1 MGESEKILETLISTL
16 SQGIHIVDS
25 EGKTIYY
32 NSAMERIEGVK
43 RSEVLGKKV
52 SEISNIEERSSTL
65 MNSLKYRKKFTDVI
79 QKYNVFY
86 GKDVTTINTTV
97 PVYNNKETIAA
108 IEIAKDM
115 TQLKELSDKINA
127 LQNINN
133 KEVKGYRFNDII
145 TNNKAMLNLIEKAK
159 KASNSK
165 ASVLITGE
173 TGSGKELFA
182 QSIHYD
188 GIRRDKPFVAINCA
202 AIPSSL
208 LESTLFG
215 TVKGS
220 FTGAEDKQ
228 GLFSK
233 AQGGT
238 VFLDEISSMD
248 TYLQSKL
255 LRVLQEGFLRPV
267 GSEEEVEVD
276 IRVIAALNEDPEKL
290 MMEGKLRKDLFYRL
304 SVVKIDVPPLRE
316 RKEDIPTLIKYFI
329 YQYNKSF
336 GRDIKSIDETSIKKL
351 LNYNF
356 PGNIRELRNIIESA
370 CIMSEEK
377 NNIVIDPI
385 NNDTNNINVELK
397 EFKNISLQSYLESI
411 EKSII
416 EKILIKNDYN
426 ISKSSKELQV
436 SRQNLQYKIKKYYL

>member
-1 MGESEKILETLISTL
+1 
-16 SQGIHIVDS
+16 
-25 EGKTIYY
+25 
-32 NSAMERIEGVK
+32 
-43 RSEVLGKKV
+43 
-52 SEISNIEERSSTL
+52 
-65 MNSLKYRKKFTDVI
+65 
-79 QKYNVFY
+79 
-86 GKDVTTINTTV
+86 
-97 PVYNNKETIAA
+97 
-108 IEIAKDM
+108 M

-127 LQNINN
+127 LQNISN

-351 LNYNF
+351 SNYNF

-426 ISKSSKELQV
+426 ISKSSKELQL

>member
-1 MGESEKILETLISTL
+1 
-16 SQGIHIVDS
+16 
-25 EGKTIYY
+25 
-32 NSAMERIEGVK
+32 
-43 RSEVLGKKV
+43 
-52 SEISNIEERSSTL
+52 
-65 MNSLKYRKKFTDVI
+65 
-79 QKYNVFY
+79 
-86 GKDVTTINTTV
+86 
-97 PVYNNKETIAA
+97 
-108 IEIAKDM
+108 M

-127 LQNINN
+127 LQNISN

-336 GRDIKSIDETSIKKL
+336 GRDIKSIDETSIKK
-351 LNYNF
+351 
-356 PGNIRELRNIIESA
+356 II
-370 CIMSEEK
+370 K
-377 NNIVIDPI
+377 
-385 NNDTNNINVELK
+385 L
-397 EFKNISLQSYLESI
+397 
-411 EKSII
+411 
-416 EKILIKNDYN
+416 
-426 ISKSSKELQV
+426 
-436 SRQNLQYKIKKYYL
+436 

>member
-127 LQNINN
+127 LQNISN

-351 LNYNF
+351 SNYNF

>member
-1 MGESEKILETLISTL
+1 MGESEKILETLISSL
-16 SQGIHIVDS
+16 SQGIHIVDG

-32 NSAMERIEGVK
+32 NSTMERIEGVK
-43 RSEVLGKKV
+43 KSEVLGKKV

-79 QKYNVFY
+79 QKYNAFY

-97 PVYNNKETIAA
+97 PVYNNKEAIAA

-127 LQNINN
+127 LQNIKS

-188 GIRRDKPFVAINCA
+188 GVRRDKPFVAINCA

-228 GLFSK
+228 GLFST

-267 GSEEEVEVD
+267 GSEEEIEVD
-276 IRVIAALNEDPEKL
+276 IRVIAALNEEPEKL
-290 MMEGKLRKDLFYRL
+290 MVEGKLRKDLFYRL

-316 RKEDIPTLIKYFI
+316 RKEDIPKLIESFI

-377 NNIVIDPI
+377 TNIVIDPI
-385 NNDTNNINVELK
+385 NNDTNNIDLELK
-397 EFKNISLQSYLESI
+397 EFKNISLQNYLESI
-411 EKSII
+411 ETNII
-416 EKILIKNDYN
+416 EKILIKNNYN
-426 ISKSSKELQV
+426 ISKAAKELQL
-436 SRQNLQYKIKKYYL
+436 SRQSLQYKIKKYSL

>member
-1 MGESEKILETLISTL
+1 MGEIEKILETLISSL
-16 SQGIHIVDS
+16 SEGIHIVDR

-43 RSEVLGKKV
+43 KSEVLGKKV
-52 SEISNIEERSSTL
+52 TEISNIEERSSTL
-65 MNSLKYRKKFTDVI
+65 MNSLKYQRNFKDII
-79 QKYNVFY
+79 QKYNAFY

-97 PVYNNKETIAA
+97 AVKDNNETIAA

-115 TQLKELSDKINA
+115 TQLKELTDKIKT
-127 LQNINN
+127 LENIKD

-145 TNNKAMLNLIEKAK
+145 TNDKALLNLIEKAK

-188 GIRRDKPFVAINCA
+188 GTRKRKPFVAINCA

-233 AQGGT
+233 AHGGT
-238 VFLDEISSMD
+238 IFLDEISSMD
-248 TYLQSKL
+248 IYLQSKL
-255 LRVLQEGFLRPV
+255 LRVLQEGFLRPL
-267 GSEEEVEVD
+267 GSENEIEVD
-276 IRVIAALNEDPEKL
+276 IRIIAAVNEDPDKL
-290 MMEGKLRKDLFYRL
+290 MKEGSLRKDLFYRL
-304 SVVKIDVPPLRE
+304 SVVRIDVPPLRE
-316 RKEDIPTLIKYFI
+316 RKEDIALLVEYFI
-329 YQYNKSF
+329 SQYNKSF
-336 GRDIKSIDETSIKKL
+336 GRNIKSIDEASMKKL
-351 LNYNF
+351 LNYDF
-356 PGNIRELRNIIESA
+356 PGNVRELRNIIESA
-370 CIMSEEK
+370 CIMCED
-377 NNIVIDPI
+377 NTRIVIDPVLNDSHSI
-385 NNDTNNINVELK
+385 NEDPL
-397 EFKNISLQSYLESI
+397 EFKNISLQSYMEGI

-416 EKILIKNDYN
+416 EKILIYNNYN
-426 ISKSSKELQV
+426 ISKAAKDLGI
-436 SRQNLQYKIKKYYL
+436 SRQNLQYKIKKYLL

>member
-127 LQNINN
+127 LQNISN

-276 IRVIAALNEDPEKL
+276 IRVIAALNEDTEKL

-351 LNYNF
+351 SNYNF

>member
-1 MGESEKILETLISTL
+1 MKGEKLNGVEQNIMLGANQYLCNMYRQLAQKGPYSDIFQLSEEIGMGQVRKMKSK
-16 SQGIHIVDS
+16 QGIIVSNWNMIFNSDMNVHGTNHDQYINFTFCIKNGVSWEIPHI
-25 EGKTIYY
+25 GKRLEMDKGQFFIYQGG
-32 NSAMERIEGVK
+32 SF
-43 RSEVLGKKV
+43 
-52 SEISNIEERSSTL
+52 EEHTC
-65 MNSLKYRKKFTDVI
+65 Y
-79 QKYNVFY
+79 
-86 GKDVTTINTTV
+86 
-97 PVYNNKETIAA
+97 NKETIAA

-228 GLFSK
+228 
-233 AQGGT
+233 
-238 VFLDEISSMD
+238 V
-248 TYLQSKL
+248 
-255 LRVLQEGFLRPV
+255 
-267 GSEEEVEVD
+267 
-276 IRVIAALNEDPEKL
+276 
-290 MMEGKLRKDLFYRL
+290 
-304 SVVKIDVPPLRE
+304 
-316 RKEDIPTLIKYFI
+316 
-329 YQYNKSF
+329 
-336 GRDIKSIDETSIKKL
+336 
-351 LNYNF
+351 
-356 PGNIRELRNIIESA
+356 
-370 CIMSEEK
+370 
-377 NNIVIDPI
+377 
-385 NNDTNNINVELK
+385 
-397 EFKNISLQSYLESI
+397 
-411 EKSII
+411 
-416 EKILIKNDYN
+416 
-426 ISKSSKELQV
+426 
-436 SRQNLQYKIKKYYL
+436 

>member
-97 PVYNNKETIAA
+97 PVYNNKEIIAA

-267 GSEEEVEVD
+267 GSEEEIEVD